1 VDPLHDHVPKAAC
14 LPSCPG
20 WAEGALKLLSYQ
32 RRYPEMLEACRAAA
46 AVEVMDVAPATQGV
60 VLPDYLHDE
69 EVVRL
74 TLVVGRDTPEVLLD
88 EWGVRCNLTFRGGR
102 RFDCAFPWPAILGG
116 VLRRPERKRP
126 RFGVIA
132 GTEESSP
139 QPASPPADPAPG
151 GTSAEPPRPAGAPR
165 FGVIEGGKGK
175 KD

>member
-1 VDPLHDHVPKAAC
+1 MDAQHDHAPKAAC

-20 WAEGALKLLSYQ
+20 WAEGALSLFAFQ
-32 RRYPEMLEACRAAA
+32 RRYPEMLEACRAAPA
-46 AVEVMDVAPATQGV
+46 IEVMDVSPSTQGV
-60 VLPDYLHDE
+60 VLPDYLKDE
-69 EVVRL
+69 QVVRL
-74 TLVVGRDTPEVLLD
+74 TLVVGRDAPEVLLD

-126 RFGVIA
+126 RFGVIPGA
-132 GTEESSP
+132 EDARQ
-139 QPASPPADPAPG
+139 QPPSPPAEPVQGGAP
-151 GTSAEPPRPAGAPR
+151 TDPPRPAGVPR